1 MMKGEEELKS
11 EENETQ
17 KELKREEEQ
26 ETAEEDEGR
35 VRMAPNMGAGGSH
48 PQATTDPEEK
58 QRQGG
63 QWVLRP
69 TREWRNELSLVGKW
83 ADCVDEEP
91 EEEAEEE
98 DKHEAE
104 DEREEEEAEVREN
117 RGSEGRE
124 EEVKGEEK
132 Q

>member
-1 MMKGEEELKS
+1 
-11 EENETQ
+11 
-17 KELKREEEQ
+17 
-26 ETAEEDEGR
+26 
-35 VRMAPNMGAGGSH
+35 MAPNMGAGGSH
-48 PQATTDPEEK
+48 PQAMTDPEEK

-69 TREWRNELSLVGKW
+69 MRKW

-104 DEREEEEAEVREN
+104 DEREQRRPKYERTEEERK
-117 RGSEGRE
+117 RGSR
-124 EEVKGEEK
+124 
-132 Q
+132 

>member
-1 MMKGEEELKS
+1 
-11 EENETQ
+11 
-17 KELKREEEQ
+17 
-26 ETAEEDEGR
+26 
-35 VRMAPNMGAGGSH
+35 MAPNMGAGGSH
-48 PQATTDPEEK
+48 PQAMTDPEEK

-69 TREWRNELSLVGKW
+69 MRKW

-124 EEVKGEEK
+124 EEVEGKEEAGREEEIGEEIGEK
-132 Q
+132 PPEEV